1 MLKEKIERL
10 ELGGKRIQ
18 FSLESRGTA
27 ELKLMKVL
35 TEWQSS
41 QSKKT
46 ETAKYYYQW
55 QILKPSGEI
64 KVKRIFTVSVKT
76 QKESEKAA
84 LKGTTGM
91 AHLHGSA
98 R

>member
-1 MLKEKIERL
+1 M
-10 ELGGKRIQ
+10 
-18 FSLESRGTA
+18 
-27 ELKLMKVL
+27 LMKVL

-41 QSKKT
+41 QSKT
-46 ETAKYYYQW
+46 VKYYYQW

-76 QKESEKAA
+76 PNGTEKAA
-84 LKGTTGM
+84 LKGTAGM
-91 AHLHGSA
+91 AHLRGSA